1 MSFNLRLYSDFTVLL
16 CVPFNDLV
24 IFMQVIKEFNFVD
37 ELALNQ
43 HQRILRPATR
53 AIVTKGQN
61 ILLLHTE
68 RYRDYSLPGGGVDH
82 GESLQQALIRE
93 LTEETGAR
101 EIDNITPYGL
111 IREFR
116 ANYKQTDQL
125 IEMLSYCFT
134 CTIDDEFDQQNLE
147 DYEIANGMTVHWV
160 DINKAIAYNKQTMAE
175 SDKKGISI
183 VRETFLLEHI
193 AENLLNPSCR

>member
-1 MSFNLRLYSDFTVLL
+1 
-16 CVPFNDLV
+16 
-24 IFMQVIKEFNFVD
+24 MQVIKEFHFVD
-37 ELALNQ
+37 DFALNNHQ
-43 HQRILRPATR
+43 HILRPATR
-53 AIVTKGQN
+53 AIVTRGQQV
-61 ILLLHTE
+61 LLLHTE

-93 LTEETGAR
+93 LKEETGAR

-116 ANYKQTDQL
+116 ANYKQDGQI

-134 CTIDDEFDQQNLE
+134 CEIDNEFDQQNLE

-160 DINKAIAYNKQTMAE
+160 DIEKAIAYNKQTMAE
-175 SDKKGISI
+175 SEKKGISI

-193 AENLLNPSCR
+193 AKNLLNLTLD